1 MKKKVF
7 IAMAYFMVAMVAMQ
21 LLFNGDSKKSSAA
34 HSESGVISYT
44 NGIRVV
50 VESGTNKISPCY
62 CISRQAGVS
71 AGDNVTSNY
80 DLDAEKSLLINT
92 AMLLGFNIKGEDLQS
107 IQSLDKSGYSVTQ
120 NVIWDVIEGQ
130 FTIAGYDATY
140 NVSNNQ
146 QATDQNQT
154 TQNPIVQPR
163 ENIIPTQNPTTTQN
177 TTLTKEGLKKKVY
190 CQVTEPSYVNG
201 EENLLKWNKETKQFE
216 LTLTNTKTIDGMS
229 ANATV
234 KADETTL
241 PEGVKVVAEGETLKI
256 TSTSEYLDTKTIKIY
271 KRPEAKG
278 KVVAW
283 KNGESKQPQVSLDY
297 DEDPVAKVM
306 ELKIKTEAKPV
317 EVKPVATQKPEEVKP
332 QTPEV
337 KQDETVKVEEKNVTE
352 KNSKEVLD
360 ESPKTG
366 DSFSLALVYKVL
378 IAVAFATIA
387 SIVTNVILNKRRE
400 IK

>member
-7 IAMAYFMVAMVAMQ
+7 TAIAYFMVAMLAMQ

-34 HSESGVISYT
+34 HSDRGVISYT

-62 CISRQAGVS
+62 CISRHAGVS
-71 AGDNVTSNY
+71 SGDNVTSNY

-107 IQSLDKSGYSVTQ
+107 IQSLNKSGYSVTQ

-130 FTIAGYDATY
+130 FTIANYDATY
-140 NVSNNQ
+140 NVTNNQ
-146 QATDQNQT
+146 QVTDQNQT
-154 TQNPIVQPR
+154 TQNQTIQPR
-163 ENIIPTQNPTTTQN
+163 LDLTTTQN
-177 TTLTKEGLKKKVY
+177 TTLTQEGLKKKVY

-241 PEGVKVVAEGETLKI
+241 PEGVKVVAEGENLKI

-278 KVVAW
+278 KIVAW
-283 KNGESKQPQVSLDY
+283 RNGESKQPQVSIDY

-317 EVKPVATQKPEEVKP
+317 EVKPIATQKPEAVKP

-337 KQDETVKVEEKNVTE
+337 KEDETVKVEEKNVTE
-352 KNSKEVLD
+352 KDSKEVLD

-366 DSFSLALVYKVL
+366 DSFSLALAYRFM
-378 IAVAFATIA
+378 IAIAFACIA
-387 SIVTNVILNKRRE
+387 SVVTNVIINKRKE
-400 IK
+400 LK